1 MDGEK
6 GKKKKYVNN
15 IDASFLLGFIFPVA
29 ILEGNSHFKLL
40 GTVGML
46 YKMTDSILSV
56 F

>member
-6 GKKKKYVNN
+6 GKKKKVNN
-15 IDASFLLGFIFPVA
+15 IDASFLLGFIFLAA

-40 GTVGML
+40 GKVRML